1 MAKKKITKP
10 VKAEEVDPED
20 FETDVDYMEE

>member
-1 MAKKKITKP
+1 MAKRKVSKP
-10 VKAEEVDPED
+10 VKAERIDPED